1 MTQEDFCK
9 EVTKP
14 LDEVREKIKMARA
27 PIEVY
32 VLNCQLVEREEVMRE
47 TLRLTLENLALAR
60 QYYKNT
66 YEKVRRE

>member
-1 MTQEDFCK
+1 
-9 EVTKP
+9 
-14 LDEVREKIKMARA
+14 MART
-27 PIEVY
+27 PFEVNA
-32 VLNCQLVEREEVMRE
+32 LNYQLMEREEVMRE

>member
-1 MTQEDFCK
+1 MTSEQFRK
-9 EVTKP
+9 EITKP
-14 LDEVREKIKMARA
+14 LDDVREKIKIART

-47 TLRLTLENLALAR
+47 TLRLTLEYLALAR

-66 YEKVRRE
+66 YEKENQ